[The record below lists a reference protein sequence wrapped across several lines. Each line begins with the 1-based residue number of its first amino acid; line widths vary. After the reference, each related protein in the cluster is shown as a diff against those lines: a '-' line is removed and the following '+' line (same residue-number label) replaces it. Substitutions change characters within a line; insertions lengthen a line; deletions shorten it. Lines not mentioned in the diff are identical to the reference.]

1 MEIKFSGSLGEIK
14 KEIAEFLSGSGE
26 VNANI
31 FEKKIAENKAKEADK
46 PKTPAAKK
54 VTLDNIRPELSKVP
68 VDDRKGIL
76 AAFSREDGEP
86 AEKLSELKLDD
97 YGAVLAAIQSHLD
110 M

>member
-26 VNANI
+26 TPSTGAASAKNAP
-31 FEKKIAENKAKEADK
+31 AKETVVK
-46 PKTPAAKK
+46 PGPTAKK

-97 YGAVLAAIQSHLD
+97 YGAVLAAIQAHLD